1 MNNCSKNGLLILVG
15 CFFVVTT
22 LAAQSRL
29 NSTNTSLWESA
40 GGGLNNNRNQ
50 PRETTLTP
58 ANVHSLTTLWAFTA
72 GGDVSATPTVD
83 ATAVYVPD
91 WGGNLFAV
99 SRSNGQLIWS
109 HKISDY
115 DNFNGSIARVSP
127 VISGNEL
134 IIGDIE
140 SGSVTHEGANVIA
153 VDRATGALLWITK
166 VESHPAAV
174 ITGSPVVYKDVVYVG
189 VSSSEEGLA
198 DNPEYA
204 CCTFRGSVVA
214 LDVLNGQILW
224 KQYVVPDNGGDVG
237 SYSGGAV
244 WQPPAIDAVRG
255 LLYIGTGNNYSA
267 PGNVEACESESLA
280 DNNQSPDCTATHNYF
295 DTALALDLKTGAI
308 AWSKRLKAY
317 DVWTVACID
326 SKEAAI
332 CPSPAGPDYDLGGSG
347 PNLLSNLVG
356 FGQKSGIYWALN
368 PDTGDIVWT
377 STVGPGGTLG
387 GIEWGTA
394 SDGQRVYAAISNA
407 GKVPYELSPGAATI
421 TWGSWAALDAATGK
435 ILWQTA
441 DPAAAIDPGAV
452 SVANGVV
459 YAGSFSGTMYA
470 LNAQNGAILWS
481 FPSGGSV
488 IDGPSISSGTV
499 YWGSGYKHISPGTGN
514 NKIFAFQLP

>member
-1 MNNCSKNGLLILVG
+1 VNNCSRKGLLILTG
-15 CFFVVTT
+15 CFFAGTT
-22 LAAQSRL
+22 LSAQSRL
-29 NSTNTSLWESA
+29 NGPNTSLWESA
-40 GGGLNNNRNQ
+40 GGGLSNDRSQ
-50 PRETTLTP
+50 PRETTISP
-58 ANVHSLTTLWAFTA
+58 VNVNSLRTLWAFTT

-99 SRSNGQLIWS
+99 SRSDGQMIWS

-115 DNFNGSIARVSP
+115 DNFSGAIARVSP
-127 VISGNEL
+127 AISGNEL

-140 SGSVTHEGANVIA
+140 SGSVLHEGANVIA

-166 VESHPAAV
+166 VETHPAAV
-174 ITGSPVVYKDVVYVG
+174 ITGSPVVYKNVVYVG

-198 DNPEYA
+198 DNPQYA

-214 LDVLNGQILW
+214 LDVLSGQILW
-224 KQYVVPDNGGDVG
+224 KQYVVPDNGGSVG

-244 WQPPAIDAVRG
+244 WQPPAIDSARG
-255 LLYIGTGNNYSA
+255 LLYVGTGNNYSA
-267 PGNVEACESESLA
+267 PGNVEACESESLS
-280 DNNQSPDCTATHNYF
+280 DNNQSPDCTASLNYF
-295 DTALALDLKTGAI
+295 DAALALDLKTGAVV
-308 AWSKRLKAY
+308 WSKRLKGY

-377 STVGPGGTLG
+377 SAVGPGGTLG

-407 GKVPYELSPGAATI
+407 GKVPYELSPGGPTI
-421 TWGSWAALDAATGK
+421 TAGSWAALDVATGK
-435 ILWQTA
+435 VLWRTA
-441 DPAAAIDPGAV
+441 DPAGAIDPGAV

-499 YWGSGYKHISPGTGN
+499 YWGSGYKNISPGTGN
-514 NKIFAFQLP
+514 NKIFAFRLP